1 MDTQELCSMR
11 EAYVLDGLTDEERRH
26 FEEHLKTCK
35 ACQQEVTALQ
45 EVADWMLYDFD
56 EVEIPDGME
65 SRVLAS
71 VFGDELF
78 EEGSVAVRS
87 GGAKTGTVMDSGSA
101 VDSGSAMDSGHIVR
115 IPQASRPSRRT
126 SVLRWL
132 TPIAASV
139 LILAGGSA
147 YLYRQSLGLSPLR
160 ESVGTVQA
168 QLPMTAVTKGSAAV
182 LTVADR
188 LSQQSLLIRFSG
200 LPETKGSQIYQVWAI
215 RPGQAPKS
223 LGVFYPGRHGQA
235 LFASVLPKGYPTV
248 AVTLEPH
255 AIDKEPEGKK
265 MFVANVT

>member
-11 EAYVLDGLTDEERRH
+11 EAYVLDGLTDEERRQ
-26 FEEHLKTCK
+26 FEEHLNICPE
-35 ACQQEVTALQ
+35 CQQEVPSLR

-56 EVEIPDGME
+56 EVEIPEGME

-71 VFGDELF
+71 VFGDELD
-78 EEGSVAVRS
+78 EVDSNTAHSVGVQ
-87 GGAKTGTVMDSGSA
+87 TGTAMDSGSTMNS
-101 VDSGSAMDSGHIVR
+101 DSVMNSGNVVR
-115 IPQASRPSRRT
+115 IPQTARPSRRT
-126 SVLRWL
+126 FILRWL
-132 TPIAASV
+132 TPIAASI

-147 YLYRQSLGLSPLR
+147 YLYRQNAGLSPLR
-160 ESVGTVQA
+160 ESVGTVQT

-188 LSQQSLLIRFSG
+188 LSQESLLIRFSG

-215 RPGQAPKS
+215 KPGQAPKS
-223 LGVFYPGRHGQA
+223 LGVFYPGRNGQA

-255 AIDKEPEGKK
+255 AIDKQPEGKK
-265 MFVANVT
+265 MFVATLT